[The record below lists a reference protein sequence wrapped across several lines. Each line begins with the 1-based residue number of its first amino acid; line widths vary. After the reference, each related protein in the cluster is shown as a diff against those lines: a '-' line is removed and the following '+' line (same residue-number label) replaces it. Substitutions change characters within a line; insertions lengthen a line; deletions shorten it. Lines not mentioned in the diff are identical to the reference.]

1 MTLEMIKNGNLALN
15 ERRECGIFMVGNT
28 KAGKTTSAHYLV
40 GSSLI
45 GIAAT
50 PNPKLKVH

>member
-15 ERRECGIFMVGNT
+15 ERRECGIFVVGNT